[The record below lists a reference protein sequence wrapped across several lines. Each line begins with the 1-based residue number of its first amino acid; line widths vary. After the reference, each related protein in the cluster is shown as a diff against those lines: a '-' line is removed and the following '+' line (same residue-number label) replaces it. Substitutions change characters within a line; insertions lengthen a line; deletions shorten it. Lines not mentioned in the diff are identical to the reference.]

1 MRGLF
6 ASLMGACLVVVSLGK
21 TQAQDVLET
30 PENCIKAAVVLPLLG
45 GPGDS
50 PIIPVKV
57 NGVDAAMYVSP
68 MFGHVMVHDSGKLWF
83 PLGADMPLKA
93 QNGAVT
99 LTSRTL
105 INDVQIG
112 SMDLGAMRANLL
124 DGQAEHRVD
133 GRPLIGMLG
142 LGSEVFFGTDILF
155 DIPNGKLA
163 FLKFRT
169 DKACKNAPYRLM
181 GAQAHV
187 VELRRGALIAVR
199 ANARSQEMVLD
210 PDLSETVLPTSWGDG
225 LNLTSD
231 DIRHEPIVTTQYVG
245 ISVGHQYVLN
255 VLDIGGYNPGPLNVL
270 FQSDI
275 LIAALGGDVFRKA
288 AVLLDR
294 DAGQAFFL
302 PETENTSRP
311 TLHFH
316 FDENHARHTAVTQ
329 KTGQIEAGVK

>member
-1 MRGLF
+1 
-6 ASLMGACLVVVSLGK
+6 
-21 TQAQDVLET
+21 
-30 PENCIKAAVVLPLLG
+30 
-45 GPGDS
+45 
-50 PIIPVKV
+50 
-57 NGVDAAMYVSP
+57 
-68 MFGHVMVHDSGKLWF
+68 FGRVMVHDAGKLWF
-83 PLGADMPLKA
+83 PRGAEMPLKA

-105 INDVQIG
+105 LDDVQIG
-112 SMDLGAMRANLL
+112 PMDLGEMAANLL

-142 LGSEVFFGTDILF
+142 LGNEVFSGTDVLF

-169 DKACKNAPYRLM
+169 DRACKDAAHRLM

-199 ANARSQEMVLD
+199 ANTTSQDMILD
-210 PDLSETVLPTSWGDG
+210 PDLSETVLPTSWEDA
-225 LNLTSD
+225 LSLTSD
-231 DIRHEPIVTTQYVG
+231 DIRHEPIVTTRYVG
-245 ISVGHQYVLN
+245 ISVGHQSVLN
-255 VLDIGGYNPGPLNVL
+255 GLDIGGYNPGPLNVL

-275 LIAALGGDVFRKA
+275 STAALGGDVFRKA

-294 DAGQAFFL
+294 HAGQAFFL
-302 PETENTSRP
+302 PEPDNTSRP

-316 FDENHARHTAVTQ
+316 FDENHAGHTAVTQ
-329 KTGQIEAGVK
+329 STGQIEAGVK

>member
-1 MRGLF
+1 MRVLF
-6 ASLMGACLVVVSLGK
+6 VRLMSVCLVVLILGK
-21 TQAQDVLET
+21 EHTQEAQKSSDD
-30 PENCIKAAVVLPLLG
+30 CIKAAVVLPLLG
-45 GPGDS
+45 GPGDA

-68 MFGHVMVHDSGKLWF
+68 MFGRVMVHDAGKLWF
-83 PLGADMPLKA
+83 PRGAEMPLKA

-105 INDVQIG
+105 LDDVQIG
-112 SMDLGAMRANLL
+112 PMDLGEMAANLL

-142 LGSEVFFGTDILF
+142 LGSDVFSGTDVLF

-169 DKACKNAPYRLM
+169 DKACKDAARRLM

-187 VELRRGALIAVR
+187 VQLLRGALIAVR
-199 ANARSQEMVLD
+199 ANATSQDMVLD
-210 PDLSETVLPTSWGDG
+210 PDLSETVLPTSWEDA

-231 DIRHEPIVTTQYVG
+231 DIRHEPIVTTRYVEL
-245 ISVGHQYVLN
+245 SVGHQSVLN
-255 VLDIGGYNPGPLNVL
+255 GLDIGGYNPGPLNVL

-275 LIAALGGDVFRKA
+275 STAALGGDVFRKA

-294 DAGQAFFL
+294 DVGQAFFL
-302 PETENTSRP
+302 PEPDNTSRP

-316 FDENHARHTAVTQ
+316 FDENHAGHTAVTQ
-329 KTGQIEAGVK
+329 KTGQIEVGVK

>member
-1 MRGLF
+1 MF
-6 ASLMGACLVVVSLGK
+6 ASLMSACLVVVSLGK
-21 TQAQDVLET
+21 VQAHDVLKT

-57 NGVDAAMYVSP
+57 NGLDAAMYVSP

-105 INDVQIG
+105 LDDVQIG
-112 SMDLGAMRANLL
+112 PMDLGEMRANLL
-124 DGQAEHRVD
+124 DGQAERHV
-133 GRPLIGMLG
+133 GSRPLIGMLG
-142 LGSEVFFGTDILF
+142 LESEIFSGTDILF
-155 DIPNGKLA
+155 DVPNGKLA

-169 DKACKNAPYRLM
+169 DKACKDAAHRLM
-181 GAQAHV
+181 GAQANV

-245 ISVGHQYVLN
+245 VSVGHQYVLN

-275 LIAALGGDVFRKA
+275 STAALGGDVFRKA

-302 PETENTSRP
+302 PETENTPRP

-316 FDENHARHTAVTQ
+316 FDESRLGHTTVTQ
-329 KTGQIEAGVK
+329 KTGRIETGVK

>member
-1 MRGLF
+1 MRIFFVCLTI
-6 ASLMGACLVVVSLGK
+6 ACLGGSCFGEIR
-21 TQAQDVLET
+21 AHDVLDS

-45 GPGDS
+45 GSGDA
-50 PIIPVKV
+50 PIIPVQV
-57 NGVDAAMYVSP
+57 NGINAAMYVSP
-68 MFGHVMVHDSGKLWF
+68 MFGRVMVHNAGKLWF

-105 INDVQIG
+105 IDDVQIG
-112 SMDLGAMRANLL
+112 PMDLGAMRANLL

-133 GRPLIGMLG
+133 GRPLIGRLG
-142 LGSEVFFGTDILF
+142 LGNEIFSETDILF
-155 DIPNGKLA
+155 DVPNGKLA
-163 FLKFRT
+163 FLKFRK
-169 DKACKNAPYRLM
+169 DKVCKDAPHRLM
-181 GAQAHV
+181 GAQSHV
-187 VELRRGALIAVR
+187 VQLLRGALIAVR
-199 ANARSQEMVLD
+199 GNATSQDMVLD
-210 PDLSETVLPTSWGDG
+210 PDLSETVLPISWGDA
-225 LNLTSD
+225 LKLTSD

-255 VLDIGGYNPGPLNVL
+255 GLNIGGYNPGPMNVL

-275 LIAALGGDVFRKA
+275 SIAALGGDVFRKA

-294 DAGQAFFL
+294 DAGQAVFL

-316 FDENHARHTAVTQ
+316 FDENHAGHTAVTQ
-329 KTGQIEAGVK
+329 KTGQIETGVK

>member
-1 MRGLF
+1 MR
-6 ASLMGACLVVVSLGK
+6 AH
-21 TQAQDVLET
+21 DVLDS
-30 PENCIKAAVVLPLLG
+30 PGNCIKAAVVLPLLG
-45 GPGDS
+45 GPGDA
-50 PIIPVKV
+50 PIIPVQV
-57 NGVDAAMYVSP
+57 NGIEAAMYVSP
-68 MFGHVMVHDSGKLWF
+68 MFGHVMVHDSGTLWF

-105 INDVQIG
+105 LDDVQIG
-112 SMDLGAMRANLL
+112 PMDLGAMRANLL

-142 LGSEVFFGTDILF
+142 LGSEVFSGTDILF

-169 DKACKNAPYRLM
+169 DKACKDAAHRLM
-181 GAQAHV
+181 GTQAHV

-199 ANARSQEMVLD
+199 ANATSQDMVLD
-210 PDLSETVLPTSWGDG
+210 PDLSETALPTSWGDA

-231 DIRHEPIVTTQYVG
+231 DIRHELIVTTQYVG

-275 LIAALGGDVFRKA
+275 STAALGGDVFRKA

-316 FDENHARHTAVTQ
+316 FDENHAGHTAVTQ